1 MDWYCL
7 ELPLTDYE
15 TARKLQ
21 IDLVSA
27 RKDRRLERD
36 VVLLLEHPPVF
47 TLGRRG
53 GIENLTVSQAFLQRM
68 GISLIPAERGGNITF
83 HGPGQIVSY
92 LIIDLHSAR
101 LSVTE
106 YVEKLEEVMIRTAA
120 DFDVHA
126 ERNALNRGVWVGNKK
141 LGSIGIAVR
150 RGISFH
156 GFAFN
161 VNVSLEPFEWINP
174 CGLHGVGITTLAQER
189 GENISLAS
197 VRDKIK
203 QHIEIIFDVKLK
215 MMPDIGEICSLTP
228 ERRNEILPVMQKQ

>member
-21 IDLVSA
+21 IDLVAA
-27 RKDRRLERD
+27 RKQGRLQNN

-53 GIENLTVSQAFLQRM
+53 GLENLTVSQAFLQRM
-68 GISLIPAERGGNITF
+68 GIAVIPAERGGNITF
-83 HGPGQIVSY
+83 HGPGQMVAY

-101 LSVTE
+101 LTVTE

-120 DFDVHA
+120 DFGVHA
-126 ERNALNRGVWVGNKK
+126 ERNAMNRGVWVGNSK

-174 CGLHGVGITTLAQER
+174 CGLHGISVTTLVYER
-189 GENISLAS
+189 GENLSLTS
-197 VRDKIK
+197 VREQIK

-215 MMPDIGEICSLTP
+215 MMPDIGRMT
-228 ERRNEILPVMQKQ
+228 

>member
-1 MDWYCL
+1 MPSAKMDWYCL

-21 IDLVSA
+21 IDLVAA
-27 RKDRRLERD
+27 RKQGRLQNN

-53 GIENLTVSQAFLQRM
+53 GLENLTVSQAFLQRM
-68 GISLIPAERGGNITF
+68 GIAVIPAERGGNITF
-83 HGPGQIVSY
+83 HGPGQMVAY

-101 LSVTE
+101 LTVTE

-120 DFDVHA
+120 DFGVHA
-126 ERNALNRGVWVGNKK
+126 ERNAMNRGVWVGNSK

-174 CGLHGVGITTLAQER
+174 CGLHGISVTTLVYER
-189 GENISLAS
+189 GENLSLTS
-197 VRDKIK
+197 VREQIK

-215 MMPDIGEICSLTP
+215 MMPDIGRMT
-228 ERRNEILPVMQKQ
+228 

>member
-21 IDLVSA
+21 IDLVAA
-27 RKDRRLERD
+27 RKQGRLQNN

-53 GIENLTVSQAFLQRM
+53 GLENLTVSQAFLQRM
-68 GISLIPAERGGNITF
+68 GIAVIPAERGGNITF
-83 HGPGQIVSY
+83 HGPGQMVAY

-101 LSVTE
+101 LTVTE

-120 DFDVHA
+120 DFGVHA
-126 ERNALNRGVWVGNKK
+126 ERNAMNRGVWVGNSK

-174 CGLHGVGITTLAQER
+174 CGLHGVGVTTLVYER
-189 GENISLAS
+189 GENLSLTS
-197 VRDKIK
+197 VREQIK

-215 MMPDIGEICSLTP
+215 MMPDIGRMT
-228 ERRNEILPVMQKQ
+228 

>member
-1 MDWYCL
+1 MNWYCL

-27 RKDRRLERD
+27 RKDRRLESNI
-36 VVLLLEHPPVF
+36 VLLLEHPPVF

-53 GIENLTVSQAFLQRM
+53 GLENLTVSQAFLQRM
-68 GISLIPAERGGNITF
+68 GISVIPAERGGNITF
-83 HGPGQIVSY
+83 HGPGQMVSY

-106 YVEKLEEVMIRTAA
+106 YVEKLEEVMIQTAA
-120 DFDVHA
+120 DFGVCA
-126 ERNALNRGVWVGNKK
+126 ERNAMNRGVWVGNSK

-161 VNVSLEPFEWINP
+161 VNVSPEPFEWINP
-174 CGLHGVGITTLAQER
+174 CGLHGVGVTTLAREL
-189 GENISLAS
+189 GGNVSMSS

-203 QHIEIIFDVKLK
+203 QHIENAFRIKLETASDV
-215 MMPDIGEICSLTP
+215 GEICSSAP
-228 ERRNEILPVMQKQ
+228 GQEVNF